1 MQSRQLGKSVWAALQ
16 MAAFGASA
24 AKAARTISEIWAPLI
39 RAPRVRMQSVET
51 GLHAPHRVR
60 RTVASERRAAAK
72 RLAVRRERA
81 RRKARAR
88 R

>member
-1 MQSRQLGKSVWAALQ
+1 MQSRQLGKFLWAALQ
-16 MAAFGASA
+16 MAAFGESA
-24 AKAARTISEIWAPLI
+24 ARAARNISAVWAPLM
-39 RAPRVRMQSVET
+39 RAPRVRMHSVET
-51 GLHAPHRVR
+51 GLHAPHRMR
-60 RTVASERRAAAK
+60 RTVAGEQRAAAK

>member
-1 MQSRQLGKSVWAALQ
+1 MQSRQLGKFIWAALQ

-24 AKAARTISEIWAPLI
+24 AKAASAIWAPLM

-60 RTVASERRAAAK
+60 RTVAGEQRAAAK

-81 RRKARAR
+81 RRKAR
-88 R
+88 

>member
-1 MQSRQLGKSVWAALQ
+1 MMRMGKSILAALQ
-16 MAAFGASA
+16 ILALGVNPGWSA
-24 AKAARTISEIWAPLI
+24 GWAPLM

-51 GLHAPHRVR
+51 GLHAPHRMR
-60 RTVASERRAAAK
+60 RTVAGEQRAAAK